1 MTEKGPQIIH
11 RSDYREPE
19 FLIPTIDLTFD
30 LRDTGTIVASSMKIE
45 RNGAHRE
52 PLRLNAEKI
61 RIFSVEMDGSLLT
74 RKSYEVT
81 DTHLIINDVPDSF
94 LLRVLTEINP
104 LENRALEGLYKS
116 GDIFC
121 TQNEPEGFRRITC
134 FMDRPDVM
142 SVFTTRI
149 IAHKEKYPVLLSN
162 GNCVETE
169 DYAGGRHMAL
179 WHDPFPKPA
188 YLFALV
194 AGDLGMVRDTHVT
207 KSGRSVDC
215 RVYCDRGNEDRCR
228 HALASLK
235 KAMKWDEE
243 RFGLEYDLDIY
254 MIVAVDSFNMGAM
267 ENKGLN
273 IFNSKYVLASEDT
286 ATDDDYM
293 NIEAV
298 VAHEYFHNWTG
309 NRVTLRDWFQLTLKE
324 GLTVF
329 RDQEFTSDM
338 HSRAVKRIDDA
349 NDLRAIQF
357 IEDSGPN
364 AHPVRPDTY
373 MEINNFYTV
382 TVYEKGAEVI
392 RMIQTLLGR
401 EGFRKG
407 MDRYF
412 ELHDGQ
418 AVTCEDFIGAMESAN
433 AADLSHFRLW
443 YSQAGTPELDIS
455 SEYDAAEK
463 IYRLHVSQSLPA
475 TPGQTGKKPLHIP
488 LAVGLLD
495 SAGHDMTN
503 NDEGDRTVLL
513 HLHDERQDFVFT
525 NITEEP
531 CPSLNRNFS
540 APVKVRYPYSG
551 RQLAFLFAHDSDDF
565 NRWDSGQAVARSM
578 HGMYMEEL
586 GAGFSGRSDRSLLDS
601 YGSVIMDRNMD
612 FNIKA
617 LALTLPSE
625 EVLALEYNPV
635 DFDALHDARERLQRD
650 LALRFENELLE
661 LYYSLGEK
669 GAYSFDTASAGRRR
683 LRLCL
688 LAHLVAT
695 GRDEHAAICQE
706 LYASAGNM
714 TEKMGALRM
723 LAGIESPRRD
733 AALRDFYDRWKGDQ
747 RVITKWLSVQA
758 FSPLRGRLDEVIR
771 LEKDEVFDIRIP
783 NLVRALIGAF
793 SQNLV
798 NFNDITGRGYAYV
811 ADKIIEI
818 DAFNPSIS
826 SLLARS
832 FKLYP
837 RTDSIRRGL
846 IEKELE

>member
-1 MTEKGPQIIH
+1 MI
-11 RSDYREPE
+11 SDTY
-19 FLIPTIDLTFD
+19 
-30 LRDTGTIVASSMKIE
+30 
-45 RNGAHRE
+45 
-52 PLRLNAEKI
+52 
-61 RIFSVEMDGSLLT
+61 
-74 RKSYEVT
+74 
-81 DTHLIINDVPDSF
+81 
-94 LLRVLTEINP
+94 
-104 LENRALEGLYKS
+104 
-116 GDIFC
+116 
-121 TQNEPEGFRRITC
+121 
-134 FMDRPDVM
+134 
-142 SVFTTRI
+142 
-149 IAHKEKYPVLLSN
+149 
-162 GNCVETE
+162 
-169 DYAGGRHMAL
+169 
-179 WHDPFPKPA
+179 
-188 YLFALV
+188 
-194 AGDLGMVRDTHVT
+194 VT

-235 KAMKWDEE
+235 KAMKWDED

-329 RDQEFTSDM
+329 RDQEFTSDLP
-338 HSRAVKRIDDA
+338 SRSVKRIDDA

-364 AHPVRPDTY
+364 AHPVRPDSY

-412 ELHDGQ
+412 ELHDGR
-418 AVTCEDFIGAMESAN
+418 AVTCDDFLEAMESASG
-433 AADLSHFRLW
+433 ADLSHFRLW
-443 YSQAGTPELDIS
+443 YGQAGTPELEIS

-463 IYRLHVSQSLPA
+463 KYRLHVSQNLSA
-475 TPGQTGKKPLHIP
+475 TPGQTEKKPLHIP
-488 LAVGLLD
+488 LVLGLLD
-495 SAGHDMTN
+495 SDGRDMTL

-513 HLHDERQDFVFT
+513 HIHNEKEDFIFS

-540 APVKVRYPYSG
+540 APVKIRHPYSG
-551 RQLAFLFAHDSDDF
+551 SQLAFLFAHDSDDF

-578 HGMYMEEL
+578 HRIYMEET
-586 GAGFSGRSDRSLLDS
+586 GSGFSGRPDRSLMDS
-601 YGSVIMDRNMD
+601 YGSVIMDRSMD

-625 EVLALEYNPV
+625 EVLAQEYNPV

-669 GAYSFDTASAGRRR
+669 GPYSFETASVGRRR

-688 LAHLVAT
+688 LAHLVST
-695 GRDEHAAICQE
+695 GRDEHAALCHE

-723 LAGIESPRRD
+723 LAGIESLRRD
-733 AALRDFYDRWKGDQ
+733 EALRDFYERWKGDQ

-758 FSPLRGRLDEVIR
+758 LSPLRGRLDEVIR
-771 LEKDEVFDIRIP
+771 LEKDGVFDIRIP

-837 RTDSIRRGL
+837 RTDSLRRGL
-846 IEKELE
+846 IEKELKRIMGAGGLSKNTHEIVANTLGFGRE